1 MFRVFRAVLG
11 LFKLKAAPLET
22 VDSVLHPP
30 PLCSIMYM
38 KIKAMN
44 YTMNMGCAVHI
55 SNVSSRRLRQRT
67 PSIPTAQ
74 QKLSIFNMTN

>member
-30 PLCSIMYM
+30 PLCSITYVYE
-38 KIKAMN
+38 N
-44 YTMNMGCAVHI
+44 QSHELHNEYGLC
-55 SNVSSRRLRQRT
+55 S
-67 PSIPTAQ
+67 PY
-74 QKLSIFNMTN
+74 